1 MSTRYTIKGD
11 DGMKI
16 GTKWLV
22 ILLVAV
28 LMVAGCGKKSGLEGK
43 VVDGKGQPISGL
55 KMIAKQLQLIKGYEQ
70 FEAKTGSD
78 GIFTFNG
85 LYPSSEY
92 VISVWHKNWST
103 DAKAQVTT
111 GPEGETIML
120 KEPIQVKYTQS
131 TDGVITDTVTALE
144 WFIGPDNDTNW
155 HQAQAWCSGLSVAG
169 GGWRMPTWAELKT
182 LYIKG
187 LGERNMAPAFK
198 TTGWWV
204 WSGKSYDSSSAWA
217 FNFGDG
223 EEGWH
228 GRDFSSYGRAF
239 AVRFRK

>member
-1 MSTRYTIKGD
+1 
-11 DGMKI
+11 MKK
-16 GTKWLV
+16 GTKWSI
-22 ILLVAV
+22 ILL
-28 LMVAGCGKKSGLEGK
+28 VAGCGKKSGLEGK

-55 KMIAKQLQLIKGYEQ
+55 KVIAKQLQLIKGYEQ
-70 FEAKTGSD
+70 FEATTGSG

-92 VISVWHKNWST
+92 VISVWHKDWSS

-111 GPEGETIML
+111 GPEGETITL

-131 TDGVITDTVTALE
+131 TDGVITDTATALE
-144 WFIGPDNDTNW
+144 WFVGPDNSTSWD
-155 HQAQAWCSGLSVAG
+155 QAQAWCGGLSVAD
-169 GGWRMPTWAELKT
+169 GGWRMPTRAELKT

-204 WSGKSYDSSSAWA
+204 WSGEQRDSSSAW
-217 FNFGDG
+217 NFRSNDG
-223 EEGWH
+223 EEGWYD
-228 GRDFSSYGRAF
+228 RDPASERAF
-239 AVRFRK
+239 AVRSRK